1 MDANDARTLAPPRT
15 GARGGAAA
23 PVATDPSVVPPERTG
38 NAALWRGVDQAHIM
52 SLELIVAVFLWGG
65 IGWWVDGRLG
75 TGAWFTVIGAMI
87 GNAAGVYLVWLRAQR
102 LDGLDVA
109 SQAAA
114 AQTAQIAQNAQI
126 AQAAPAAGVA
136 GMRGRPARVR

>member
-1 MDANDARTLAPPRT
+1 MDASGARTPGSPR
-15 GARGGAAA
+15 G
-23 PVATDPSVVPPERTG
+23 VASDAVSPSPSG

-52 SLELIVAVFLWGG
+52 GLELIVAVALWGG
-65 IGWWVDGRLG
+65 IGWWVDARLG
-75 TGAWFTVIGAMI
+75 TGAWFTVIGALI

-114 AQTAQIAQNAQI
+114 A
-126 AQAAPAAGVA
+126 AQAAGTAGGPAGV
-136 GMRGRPARVR
+136 R